1 MSEPPALR
9 RKRLI
14 YRSRYRGTLESDLI
28 LGRFAD
34 LYVSRFDERQLDRYE
49 ALLEQSDDDLLRW
62 LTGRAPAPPELDH
75 DVLALLRAFSPATTS

>member
-1 MSEPPALR
+1 MPELPALR

-14 YRSRYRGTLESDLI
+14 YRSRYRGTLESDLL

-49 ALLEQSDDDLLRW
+49 ALLDQSDDELLRW
-62 LTGRAPAPPELDH
+62 LLGRAPVPPEHDH
-75 DVLALLRAFSPATTS
+75 DVFALLRAFSPASTP